1 MAKLVTLTVDFETF
15 WDKDHTLSKMSPIAY
30 VLSPKTELISLAYKF
45 GDGPTEVIFGER
57 EIKAWSKT
65 VDWANTM
72 VIGHNMSGFDSMILA
87 WRLGAEPKM
96 WACTAAMAR
105 PWFSKTQAKVLNTR
119 TGVKEP
125 KDGVSLAKLVAEFKL
140 GVKDQN
146 VLHDTK
152 GRNLKDFTAE
162 EVEAMRKYNAADVD
176 QCWGLFKH
184 LFKVTTPQELLLVDM
199 TTRMLVC
206 PQFIVDRDLLTT
218 TLAEERERKHN
229 MLLDLAKSLGMH
241 RKEFDT
247 VGEMLDHDKRKH
259 FDEIAAAVGKTLG
272 SATKFSALLTSL
284 GVEVPTKI
292 SPTTGKKAPAL
303 AKTDEAFVA
312 LQEHENPVVAAAAQ
326 ARLGVKST
334 LLETRIEAFITASD
348 PLNGLLPAPLR
359 YAGADTTGRWSGE
372 QYNPQNLPRV
382 SGKPSDALRNCL
394 TAGAG
399 KKVVVADLSGIE
411 LRVNHF
417 LWKVPSSMALYQAD
431 PEKADLYKDFAA
443 ALYDID
449 KSEVSKAQRQVG
461 KVAHLGLGFGAG
473 AATFQKVAK
482 LMGGVTLSEAESAD
496 VVAKWRGM
504 YKEIVRG
511 WKTCHSMLPYIEAG
525 EREDIDPWGLC
536 RTTKNGIILSSG
548 RQIRYPDLRQEDT
561 EEGNKEWVYGHGR
574 NKARIYAGKID
585 ENCLAEG
592 TLVLTDHGWKPI
604 ETVSLSD
611 MVHDGDSFVFHSGL
625 LCKSVQQCVSIDGVY
640 MTADHEVLDES
651 GNWKAASQLPR
662 PYRPA
667 IRSADRLASVAQRR
681 KEVVL
686 DVQVPVR
693 EPDNEVGAGHYQ
705 GCEARRDTE
714 LRVFDE
720 ATHLGGEPQSR
731 YDQAP
736 GVWGLS
742 QHDGPLS
749 SSVAS
754 GLEKLRRAWDYG
766 VRSVAGVVRELLGGH
781 GAVVPAW
788 TGAGQTGQQPRV
800 LTGELPLGFAAHQH
814 TEQTK
819 LSGCGYPPACAGN
832 GHFEVD
838 AVLPTEARLV
848 FDILDAG
855 AQHRFVVLGEN
866 GPFIVHNCVQAIA
879 RDVIAGN
886 AVKVFQD
893 TGLRPA
899 LMVHDELVY
908 VVPEE
913 IAEETLAHVQKV
925 MRTPPDWWPEL
936 VTWSEGDIASTYG
949 EAK

>member
-1 MAKLVTLTVDFETF
+1 MAKLTPVVIDIETF

-105 PWFSKTQAKVLNTR
+105 PWFSKTRAKVLNTR
-119 TGVKEP
+119 TGAKEP

-184 LFKVTTPQELLLVDM
+184 LFKLTTPQELLLVDM

-206 PQFIVDRDLLTT
+206 PQFVVDRDLLTT

-229 MLLDLAKSLGMH
+229 MLLDLAKSRGMH
-241 RKEFDT
+241 HKEFDT

-259 FDEIAAAVGKTLG
+259 FDEIAAAVRKALG
-272 SATKFSALLTSL
+272 SAPKFSALLTSL

-292 SPTTGKKAPAL
+292 SPTTGKTAPAL
-303 AKTDEAFVA
+303 AKTDEAFIA
-312 LQEHENPVVAAAAQ
+312 LQEHENPVVAAAVQ

-372 QYNPQNLPRV
+372 QYNLQNLPRV

-394 TAGAG
+394 MAGAG

-411 LRVNHF
+411 LRVNMF
-417 LWKVPSSMALYQAD
+417 LWKVPYAMELFQAD
-431 PEKADLYKDFAA
+431 PEKADLYKALASEVLGIPIEGMPKMARQAGKAMHLGCGFGLGTASKYMAA
-443 ALYDID
+443 A
-449 KSEVSKAQRQVG
+449 KTM
-461 KVAHLGLGFGAG
+461 AG
-473 AATFQKVAK
+473 V
-482 LMGGVTLSEAESAD
+482 VVSEAE
-496 VVAKWRGM
+496 AKDHIAGYRR
-504 YKEIVRG
+504 KHPEIVKG

-525 EREDIDPWGLC
+525 EREAIDPWGLC
-536 RTTKNGIILSSG
+536 RTTKNGIILPSG

-561 EEGNKEWVYGHGR
+561 EEGKKEWVYGHGR

-604 ETVSLSD
+604 ETVSISD

-625 LCKSVQQCVSIDGVY
+625 LCKSVQQCVSVDGVY
-640 MTADHEVLDES
+640 MTADHEVLDEN

-667 IRSADRLASVAQRR
+667 IRSADRLASIAQRR

-686 DVQVPVR
+686 DVQVSMR
-693 EPDNEVGAGHYQ
+693 EPDNEVGAG
-705 GCEARRDTE
+705 
-714 LRVFDE
+714 
-720 ATHLGGEPQSR
+720 
-731 YDQAP
+731 
-736 GVWGLS
+736 
-742 QHDGPLS
+742 
-749 SSVAS
+749 
-754 GLEKLRRAWDYG
+754 
-766 VRSVAGVVRELLGGH
+766 
-781 GAVVPAW
+781 
-788 TGAGQTGQQPRV
+788 QQPRV
-800 LTGELPLGFAAHQH
+800 LAGELSLGFTAHQH

-866 GPFIVHNCVQAIA
+866 GPFIVHNCVQALA

-886 AVKVFQD
+886 AVKIFQD

-936 VTWSEGDIASTYG
+936 VTWSEGDIANTYG